1 VADGYSHIR
10 IVGLVEDL
18 SDVISLLE
26 FTFPR
31 LYGQLR
37 SNRWEEDGVPPYV
50 NFFVLD
56 RAGNLLGSDAYTV
69 GSRSPCC
76 TALMVTKT
84 PPGSHVYVLPQ
95 GYPFDAKLAGAPVTR
110 RSPA

>member
-1 VADGYSHIR
+1 MADGYSHIR
-10 IVGLVEDL
+10 IAGLVKDL
-18 SDVISLLE
+18 DDVISRLE
-26 FTFPR
+26 STFPG

-37 SNRWEEDGVPPYV
+37 RERWEEDGFHPYV

-56 RAGNLLGSDAYTV
+56 RDGNFVGRDAYAV
-69 GSRSPCC
+69 GSRSQCC
-76 TALMVTKT
+76 TARMVTKT

-95 GYPFDAKLAGAPVTR
+95 GYPFDAKVAAEPVTR